1 MSERYVVHESDGS
14 RDITFVATGPEVALA
29 IEAAKLLQ
37 DRNINVTVVSMSCWN
52 LFDQQP
58 YNHRAETLGN
68 GPQIAIEAAGPFD
81 WERYVG
87 ASENAVGVNNLGAS
101 ASSEELYEQFGL
113 TPEKIVER
121 VRIKLNLPTVATL

>member
-58 YNHRAETLGN
+58 YNHRAETLGK

-81 WERYVG
+81 
-87 ASENAVGVNNLGAS
+87 
-101 ASSEELYEQFGL
+101 
-113 TPEKIVER
+113 
-121 VRIKLNLPTVATL
+121 

>member
-1 MSERYVVHESDGS
+1 MCERYVVHESDGS

-29 IEAAKLLQ
+29 IEAAKLPQ

-68 GPQIAIEAAGPFD
+68 GPKIASKPPAPSTRSD
-81 WERYVG
+81 MLVQVRML
-87 ASENAVGVNNLGAS
+87 LGSTILAHQRAPKNFMS
-101 ASSEELYEQFGL
+101 NSGL
-113 TPEKIVER
+113 LQRK
-121 VRIKLNLPTVATL
+121 